1 MGHVVAFPKD
11 CYEANTVASRE
22 TVEIFWNTE
31 HLKRSVS
38 IRETE
43 FVFKNLP
50 TKKSP
55 GPDGLTSEF
64 FQMLERKNNTS

>member
-1 MGHVVAFPKD
+1 MPS
-11 CYEANTVASRE
+11 EAWNSISQGLLEADTGASRE

-31 HLKRSVS
+31 NLKKPVS

-43 FVFKNLP
+43 FVFKNLS

-64 FQMLERKNNTS
+64 LQMLGEKK